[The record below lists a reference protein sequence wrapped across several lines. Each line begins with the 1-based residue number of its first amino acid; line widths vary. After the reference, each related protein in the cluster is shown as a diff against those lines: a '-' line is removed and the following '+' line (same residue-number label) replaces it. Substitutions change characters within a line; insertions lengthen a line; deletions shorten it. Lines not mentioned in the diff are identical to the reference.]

1 MLYPNQFAT
10 GNKPI
15 GIASLAAMIKK
26 AGHEFRL
33 FDCTQFSIRTEN
45 KSDWNQVGSKTL
57 QFKNPSNAERLPKR
71 ESITYH
77 ELVKKALSELEDF
90 QPDMIGLSALTDD
103 YPLGLGL
110 MRQIRESF
118 PSIPTIAGGVHA
130 TVDPQG
136 VLAEDCIDSV
146 CVGEGEYV
154 ILDIIERVTQNKSL
168 DGIANMWIKKEDG
181 SIEKNLFDPM
191 NKI

>member
-26 AGHEFRL
+26 AGHEFKL
-33 FDCTQFSIRTEN
+33 FDCTQFSIRTDN

-77 ELVKKALSELEDF
+77 ELVEKALSELE
-90 QPDMIGLSALTDD
+90 G
-103 YPLGLGL
+103 
-110 MRQIRESF
+110 
-118 PSIPTIAGGVHA
+118 
-130 TVDPQG
+130 
-136 VLAEDCIDSV
+136 
-146 CVGEGEYV
+146 
-154 ILDIIERVTQNKSL
+154 
-168 DGIANMWIKKEDG
+168 
-181 SIEKNLFDPM
+181 
-191 NKI
+191 